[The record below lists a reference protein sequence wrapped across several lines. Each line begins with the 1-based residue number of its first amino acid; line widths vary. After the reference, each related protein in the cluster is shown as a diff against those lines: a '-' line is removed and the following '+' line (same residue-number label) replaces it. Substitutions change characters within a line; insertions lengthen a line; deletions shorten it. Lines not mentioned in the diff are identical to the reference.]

1 MGALLALVPVA
12 VVLLTALSR
21 VHAIRGAQVEGA
33 APREVRLTF
42 VERMRYHR
50 LSLYAL
56 AAVLLI
62 GMLGGIL
69 HTPASVSPNREVIR
83 TGAFGV
89 LRLTLLS
96 DGYDWDFL
104 PVSGAGDSGHGACH

>member
-69 HTPASVSPNREVIR
+69 HTPVILGAMLAMYAIIAVPLRVTVLTEAPMKLPWR
-83 TGAFGV
+83 T
-89 LRLTLLS
+89 S
-96 DGYDWDFL
+96 
-104 PVSGAGDSGHGACH
+104 